1 MKQVL
6 TVFNELLK
14 GNKTFA
20 IACIED
26 RTEWIISPKDTVDEF
41 INGITNAC
49 NDAYGINAE
58 EEEKECIIS
67 AAEEF
72 DYGYSIEIS
81 VSVPRYEN
89 NEVAATIYLY
99 HANKF

>member
-26 RTEWIISPKDTVDEF
+26 RTEWIISPKDHFVPILSRAELTV
-41 INGITNAC
+41 
-49 NDAYGINAE
+49 
-58 EEEKECIIS
+58 
-67 AAEEF
+67 
-72 DYGYSIEIS
+72 
-81 VSVPRYEN
+81 
-89 NEVAATIYLY
+89 
-99 HANKF
+99 